1 MAITNSEVKKL
12 TTAIAKANGHTA
24 PDEWA
29 DKVVFHFANP
39 DAVEAPSEPEAL
51 PAE

>member
-1 MAITNSEVKKL
+1 MAITNAEVKKIA
-12 TTAIAKANGHTA
+12 TAIAKANKHSS